1 MNPPNAEVRPKMSQE
16 IRLFVLESTAMS
28 SGRVAARVCS
38 QEGIS
43 LLGRA
48 KMHRLIPERIH
59 AVSPDVLLMD
69 TGMAVGENLPV
80 LRHLRA
86 HHPRLPLAVA
96 VQEQEADAV
105 VAYFQGGAKACIPPD
120 ASAQDALT
128 ALRRAQQGE
137 VACSPI
143 VVRFLVRRLRESAP
157 SGVGQET
164 HLSSREKEVL
174 WLIADGLLNKQIAGR
189 LGIALCTVKN
199 HTHNILKKLQVRRR
213 RDAIDYAY
221 RSGILRR
228 GAPTGRHVNAVGNR
242 LADVLLCERHF
253 P

>member
-1 MNPPNAEVRPKMSQE
+1 MMQE
-16 IRLFVLESTAMS
+16 IRLFVLESMAMS

-59 AVSPDVLLMD
+59 AVSPDLLLMD

-80 LRHLRA
+80 LRRLRE

-105 VAYFQGGAKACIPPD
+105 FAYFRGGANACIPPD
-120 ASAQDALT
+120 ASAEDALT

-137 VACSPI
+137 VACSPTVI
-143 VVRFLVRRLRESAP
+143 RLLVRRLRESSP
-157 SGVGQET
+157 PGVGQEA
-164 HLSSREKEVL
+164 HLSNRETEVL
-174 WLIADGLLNKQIAGR
+174 RLIADGLLNKQIASR
-189 LGIALCTVKN
+189 LGITLCTVKN
-199 HTHNILKKLQVRRR
+199 HAHNILKKLQVRHR

-228 GAPTGRHVNAVGNR
+228 GALTGRHTNAVANR
-242 LADVLLCERHF
+242 LADVLPCERQF
-253 P
+253 T